1 MFHNIHFQFSV
12 LGVTTCF
19 QDSAVPRLTSSL
31 VMGYCFVNLDRMK
44 FQSTPYTKYH
54 AMFARQQPLSP
65 AVHLAQTMTLRN
77 ADREKFDQLFRL
89 LDTEKNGVLPGSIIF
104 PVFTSDYSKL
114 PKQKLSE
121 IWSISDWGASP
132 GGVSHEDFYVGLRL
146 IAIAQKGYPITRE
159 SVPRISDVMG
169 GTDNLSSAKATASND
184 LLDMDLLSAGPA
196 STGRPT
202 DSANDF
208 FVGISS
214 GGSQGGEG
222 GPTSTGKPDH
232 TDMFSGIGGA
242 GSASALGTS
251 SGPGSVAGL
260 MRSDFFGAISS
271 PPSNKGGLDT
281 DITRRSQKSI
291 RHICDVVG

>member
-1 MFHNIHFQFSV
+1 MESQPASSQFQNNSGQVPGSSPESHPAHSSV
-12 LGVTTCF
+12 PESQPASVGF
-19 QDSAVPRLTSSL
+19 QR
-31 VMGYCFVNLDRMK
+31 
-44 FQSTPYTKYH
+44 
-54 AMFARQQPLSP
+54 
-65 AVHLAQTMTLRN
+65 
-77 ADREKFDQLFRL
+77 
-89 LDTEKNGVLPGSIIF
+89 VLPTHPQCDPRVTIDPRMASSAAD
-104 PVFTSDYSKL
+104 PRAK
-114 PKQKLSE
+114 
-121 IWSISDWGASP
+121 GAES
-132 GGVSHEDFYVGLRL
+132 GV
-146 IAIAQKGYPITRE
+146 
-159 SVPRISDVMG
+159 DVMG
-169 GTDNLSSAKATASND
+169 GTENLSSAKATASND
-184 LLDMDLLSAGPA
+184 LLDMDMLSAGPA

-208 FVGISS
+208 FAGISS

-251 SGPGSVAGL
+251 SGPGSVAGR
-260 MRSDFFGAISS
+260 MRSDFFGEISA